1 MRTLSR
7 GKISMA
13 KKQEKVK
20 GSNGK
25 ASGKITVALAGN
37 PNAGKTS
44 LFNAITGSKQH
55 TGNWPGVTVEKKVGE
70 VTHEGTEI
78 EIVDLPGTYSMN
90 AYSLDEVV
98 ARDYIIEEKPDVV
111 VHIVDASN
119 IERNLYLTTQ
129 LMELGARVVIALNMI
144 DVAEKRG
151 DHIDIQR
158 MAEFLEIPVIK
169 TIGNVGYGVHTL
181 LDEIIREA
189 RKPEH
194 HEHKIGYG
202 KKIEEVIVRLE
213 GVLRKDPDIAAGF
226 PLRWIAVKLIEDDE
240 NILERITSS
249 PVMSEVQTILEGVDV
264 EEFEADMADKRY
276 EAINAVLRQVLQ
288 RAEAC
293 MTTSDMV
300 DRVMTNKYLGI
311 PIFLILMWGA
321 FELTFTFASPFME
334 IIDIIFSDLSG
345 WCNDNIEPA
354 WLGSLIG
361 DGIIGG
367 VGFVLIFLPNIFI
380 LFLLLSFLE
389 DSGYMSRAAFI
400 MDKLM
405 YNLGLHGKSFIPLLM
420 GFGCNIPAIMATRT
434 IEDEKDRLITI
445 LINPF
450 ISCGA
455 RLPVYILLAGAF
467 FGHQAATVI
476 FSLYVVGIVAAVGSA
491 KLFRQTILP
500 GKPAPFIMELPPY
513 RLPTVRTTVTH
524 MWERGSMYLRK
535 AGTIIFV
542 FSIIIWSLASFSMDG
557 YLEEGER
564 EIDSG
569 GLLIGEGEFSGQGIF
584 TVSEGEEATFNGT
597 VLENVTLAS
606 GTFEGGKK
614 YDSVKMA
621 EKEEL
626 HGNGVFSGIG
636 SFVSDTNDS
645 LYTGGDYVV
654 EESFAADLGRGMGP
668 ITDPLGFNWKMN
680 TALIFGVGAKEIV
693 VGTLGVLY
701 GVSGDDGKV
710 SDSLENDDDFSPLV
724 ALTLMVFVLLYIP
737 CLATIPVM
745 YRELGSLKWTG
756 FQIGYGFSLAW
767 ITSFVVH
774 QVGTLMGY

>member
-1 MRTLSR
+1 MIAFVIRDRVAILAESDWRKTV
-7 GKISMA
+7 A
-13 KKQEKVK
+13 EK
-20 GSNGK
+20 
-25 ASGKITVALAGN
+25 KITVALAGN
-37 PNAGKTS
+37 PNSGKTS

-55 TGNWPGVTVEKKVGE
+55 VGNWPGVTVEKKEGSVS
-70 VTHEGTEI
+70 HEGLEI
-78 EIVDLPGTYSMN
+78 SVVDLPGTYSLT
-90 AYSLDEVV
+90 AFSIDEVV
-98 ARDYIIEEKPDVV
+98 ARDFILEEKPDVV

-129 LMELGARVVIALNMI
+129 LMELGSRVVIALNMI

-151 DHIDIQR
+151 DHIDIEK
-158 MAEFLEIPVIK
+158 MAEFFEIPVVK
-169 TIGNVGYGVHTL
+169 TIANVGYGVHTL
-181 LDEIIREA
+181 LDEMVKEA

-194 HEHKIGYG
+194 HEHEIGYG
-202 KKIEEVIVRLE
+202 REVEEVIVRLE
-213 GVLRKDPDIAAGF
+213 TILRKDPDLAGTF
-226 PLRWIAVKLIEDDE
+226 PLRWIAVKLIENDE
-240 NILERITSS
+240 NILKRVTSS
-249 PVMSEVQTILEGVDV
+249 PVMSELQDIIDTIDV
-264 EEFEADMADKRY
+264 EDFEAVMADKRY
-276 EAINAVLRQVLQ
+276 EAINAVLHQVLQ

-293 MTTSDMV
+293 MTTSDMI

-321 FELTFTFASPFME
+321 FELTFTFATPFME
-334 IIDIIFSDLSG
+334 IIDSMFSEMAL

-405 YNLGLHGKSFIPLLM
+405 FSLGLHGKSFIPLLM

-434 IEDEKDRLITI
+434 IENEKDRILTI

-467 FGHQAATVI
+467 FGPRAATVI
-476 FSLYVVGIVAAVGSA
+476 FSMYVLGIVAAIGSA
-491 KLFRQTILP
+491 KLFRKTILP
-500 GKPAPFIMELPPY
+500 GSPAPFIMELPPY
-513 RLPTVRTTVTH
+513 RFPTLKTSVLH

-542 FSIIIWSLASFSMDG
+542 FSIIIWSLASFNTSG
-557 YLEEGER
+557 YLEEGEKDIGTG
-564 EIDSG
+564 E
-569 GLLIGEGEFSGQGIF
+569 LLEGEGEFRGRGVF
-584 TVSEGEEATFNGT
+584 TVSEDEEAVFNGT
-597 VLENVTLAS
+597 VQENVTLAS
-606 GTFEGGKK
+606 GNYTAGSYYSNVSLTEG
-614 YDSVKMA
+614 
-621 EKEEL
+621 EEL
-626 HGNGVFSGIG
+626 SGDGIFVGVGAFISE
-636 SFVSDTNDS
+636 SEDS
-645 LYTGGDYVV
+645 TYTGGDYVA
-654 EESFAADLGRGMGP
+654 EESFAADLGRALGP
-668 ITDPLGFNWKMN
+668 VTSPLGFNWKMN
-680 TALIFGVGAKEIV
+680 TALIFGTGAKEIV

-701 GVSGDDGKV
+701 GVGGSEGKV

-724 ALTLMVFVLLYIP
+724 ALTLMTFVLLYIP

-756 FQIGYGFSLAW
+756 FQVIYGFTLAW
-767 ITSFVVH
+767 TISFVIYN
-774 QVGTLMGY
+774 VGKLMGY

>member
-1 MRTLSR
+1 
-7 GKISMA
+7 MA
-13 KKQEKVK
+13 QQ
-20 GSNGK
+20 K
-25 ASGKITVALAGN
+25 AKDPDTTKITVALAGN

-55 TGNWPGVTVEKKVGE
+55 VGNWPGVTVEKKVGE
-70 VTHEGTEI
+70 VTHEGINI

-90 AYSLDEVV
+90 AFSLDEVV

-129 LMELGARVVIALNMI
+129 LMELGSRVVIALNMI
-144 DVAEKRG
+144 DLAEKRG

-181 LDEIIREA
+181 LDEVVREA
-189 RKPEH
+189 QKPEH

-202 KKIEEVIVRLE
+202 KEIEPVIVKLE
-213 GVLRKDPDIAAGF
+213 GVLRRDPDIAAGF
-226 PLRWIAVKLIEDDE
+226 PLRWIAVKLIENDE
-240 NILERITSS
+240 NILKRITSS
-249 PVMSEVQTILEGVDV
+249 PVMGELQTILDSVDV
-264 EEFEADMADKRY
+264 EEFEAEMADKRY

-288 RAEAC
+288 RAEVC
-293 MTTSDMV
+293 MTTSDMI

-321 FELTFTFASPFME
+321 FELTFTFAIPFME
-334 IIDIIFSDLSG
+334 IIDIIFSDISV

-434 IEDEKDRLITI
+434 IEDEKDRLLTI

-467 FGHQAATVI
+467 FGPQAATVI
-476 FSLYVVGIVAAVGSA
+476 FSLYVLGIIAAIGSA
-491 KLFRQTILP
+491 KLFRKTILQ

-513 RLPTVRTTVTH
+513 RLPTAKTTILH

-542 FSIIIWSLASFSMDG
+542 FSIIIWSLASFNLDG
-557 YLEEGER
+557 YLDEGER
-564 EIDSG
+564 DIDSG
-569 GLLIGEGEFSGQGIF
+569 ELLLGEGEFIGQGVF
-584 TVSEGEEATFNGT
+584 TVTENEEATFNGT
-597 VLENVTLAS
+597 VLVNTTLAS
-606 GTFEGGKK
+606 GTYVE
-614 YDSVKMA
+614 DSTY
-621 EKEEL
+621 ENIELTGEEEL
-626 HGNGVFSGIG
+626 HGKGTFSGIG
-636 SFVSDTNDS
+636 TFVSDTNNS
-645 LYTGGDYVV
+645 LYVGGDYVV
-654 EESFAADLGRGMGP
+654 EDSFAADLGRSMGP
-668 ITDPLGFNWKMN
+668 VTSPLGFSWKMN

-693 VGTLGVLY
+693 VGTLGILY
-701 GVSGDDGKV
+701 GVGGDDGKV
-710 SDSLENDDDFSPLV
+710 SDALKDDEEFSPLV

-745 YRELGSLKWTG
+745 FRELGSVKWTG
-756 FQIGYGFSLAW
+756 FQILYGFTLAW
-767 ITSFVVH
+767 LVSFVVY
-774 QVGTLMGY
+774 QIGSFMGY